1 MRVSQFQSRSTG
13 WEESCPVED
22 VWGDEHRERED
33 EVGVQLHVRFCQT
46 QPKLLQILRR
56 INVNCR
62 INVNTIDSN
71 DHGVGDNVYVTKM

>member
-1 MRVSQFQSRSTG
+1 MAHH
-13 WEESCPVED
+13 D
-22 VWGDEHRERED
+22 VNRGDKPACISI
-33 EVGVQLHVRFCQT
+33 CQT